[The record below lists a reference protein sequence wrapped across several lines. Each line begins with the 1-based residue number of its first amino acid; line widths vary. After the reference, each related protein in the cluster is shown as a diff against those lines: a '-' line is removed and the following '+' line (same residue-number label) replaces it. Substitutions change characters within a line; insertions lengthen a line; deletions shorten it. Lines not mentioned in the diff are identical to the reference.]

1 MDRDED
7 LELGADRQ
15 EVLNALLKRL
25 EVGVEHEAL
34 ELKEHG
40 EVELE
45 DRAHLRT
52 VGVAS
57 ARAGSVRARFVSE
70 GRVSEG
76 RGTDCRT

>member
-1 MDRDED
+1 MDRGED

-15 EVLNALLKRL
+15 KVLNALFERL

-45 DRAHLRT
+45 DRAHLRLELQ
-52 VGVAS
+52 
-57 ARAGSVRARFVSE
+57 VR
-70 GRVSEG
+70 GQG
-76 RGTDCRT
+76 Q